1 MSSSPEYASLADSF
15 IIVLRASLKV
25 AGTAITTFVNGEA
38 SFICDISTFFHLTII
53 RSRNLKKYIYYK
65 IVLTLDHLNKDL
77 RIRVI
82 TSTGEINLSSEPYGT
97 L

>member
-25 AGTAITTFVNGEA
+25 AGTAITAFVNGEA
-38 SFICDISTFFHLTII
+38 SFICDIPTFFHLTII

-65 IVLTLDHLNKDL
+65 IVLTLDHPNKDS

-82 TSTGEINLSSEPYGT
+82 TSAGEINLSFEPYGT